1 MFGFFVVFLLLHF
14 ADARLVVFLQLNQ
27 RWCSVGGVPVA
38 AIVLV
43 FRW

>member
-1 MFGFFVVFLLLHF
+1 MFVFLVVFLLIHF

-38 AIVLV
+38 AIMLV